1 MAMVSRRVR
10 AVVGII
16 EASDGGKGDVV
27 LDQLATLTALLSSS
41 FQCWWWLICS
51 CIGVKATTSCPS
63 GGHVCAVWW
72 TLLPCTFV
80 HRWLVAASL
89 SFPRRHCRPFRGIE
103 YQRVGGGCPTKAAG
117 RDFGARETCQGPSVR
132 HPESTGLDALIMQ
145 AQWCEG
151 RSVPPGASHISST
164 F

>member
-1 MAMVSRRVR
+1 MLLEDGVEQWSGQLRRVMAMVSRRVR

-80 HRWLVAASL
+80 HRWLAAAPPSC
-89 SFPRRHCRPFRGIE
+89 PHRHCRPFRGIE
-103 YQRVGGGCPTKAAG
+103 DQRVGGGG
-117 RDFGARETCQGPSVR
+117 RRRRPAEITELEKHVKV
-132 HPESTGLDALIMQ
+132 Q
-145 AQWCEG
+145 ACVTLTRLRAWI
-151 RSVPPGASHISST
+151 H
-164 F
+164 